1 MLCCSICTGYL
12 EQGLLVHSYKK
23 LAIHYMKSKAFK
35 LDVLSVLP
43 TDLLYLVPGVYP
55 GQVIIRLNRLLKVYR
70 MVQFFERTES
80 RSNFPNIVRV
90 MTLTAYITLL
100 IHWNGC
106 FYFLISK
113 SIGFGSDTW
122 VYPSSVDENGNATEY
137 GSLTRMYLFSFYWS
151 TLTLTTIGELPS
163 PRTDW
168 EFVFVILDFL
178 VGVLIFAT
186 IVGMVGGIITNMN
199 VRRAEFQ
206 EKLDNIK
213 QFMGYRNISKDLQNR
228 VIKWFDY
235 LWTNN
240 HSLDEHTILQS
251 LPDKLKAEIAIHV
264 HFETL
269 RKVQIFEEC
278 EAGLLEELVLKLKPQ
293 VYSPGDYICRKG
305 DIGKE
310 MYIIKRGRL
319 EVVSD
324 DGTTVFATLTDGSYF
339 GEISILN
346 LGGSGNRRTA
356 NVVSVGYSDLFCLS
370 KQDLLDALTEYPEAK
385 ALLEERGKKTL
396 LKDKMKREGKAATS
410 TSAAPPT
417 PKFPRSPTTPKPKI
431 EKKASKELSK
441 QLSNADCD
449 TINKRIDQLELELFR
464 LEMKLGSLHKEHD
477 IMKHKMYLMDK

>member
-1 MLCCSICTGYL
+1 MSDPR
-12 EQGLLVHSYKK
+12 K
-23 LAIHYMKSKAFK
+23 LALRYIKSTAFK
-35 LDVLSVLP
+35 FDVLSILP
-43 TDLLYLVPGVYP
+43 TDFLYFIQGFFPGT
-55 GQVIIRLNRLLKVYR
+55 VIIRINRLFKFHR
-70 MVQFFERTES
+70 MVYFFERTES
-80 RSNFPNIVRV
+80 RSNFPNIFRV
-90 MTLTAYITLL
+90 VTLIVYITLI

-113 SIGFGSDTW
+113 NIGFGSDSW
-122 VYPSSVDENGNATEY
+122 VYPSSFDENGNMTEY
-137 GSLTRMYLFSFYWS
+137 ASLSRMYLFSFYWS

-168 EFVFVILDFL
+168 EYVFVILDFL

-206 EKLDNIK
+206 ERLDNIK
-213 QFMGYRNISKDLQNR
+213 QYMGYRDVNKALQSR

-240 HSLDEHTILQS
+240 HSLDEHNILQS

-264 HFETL
+264 HFDTL

-293 VYSPGDYICRKG
+293 VFSPGDYICRKG

-310 MYIIKRGRL
+310 MYIIKCGRL
-319 EVVSD
+319 QVVGD
-324 DGTTVFATLTDGSYF
+324 DGVTVFATLTDGSYF

-356 NVVSVGYSDLFCLS
+356 NVVSEGYSDLFCLS
-370 KQDLLDALTEYPEAK
+370 KQDLLEALTEYPEAK

-396 LKDKMKREGKAATS
+396 LKDKLKKEGKSGPAKDATPLPS
-410 TSAAPPT
+410 PRLPP
-417 PKFPRSPTTPKPKI
+417 KSLIGKI
-431 EKKASKELSK
+431 DATQTKENPGSSSGGK
-441 QLSNADCD
+441 DENITQ
-449 TINKRIDQLELELFR
+449 RIEQLELELFR
-464 LEMKLGSLHKEHD
+464 LEMMLGTLKKEYD
-477 IMKHKMYLMDK
+477 VMKQKMYLLEQERS